1 MRMSTESL
9 IADTFV
15 DMLEKEDLDKITVKR
30 LIGECHISRQ
40 TFYYHFHDI
49 MDVLEWSFKKA
60 TQELVENSLNAGSQK
75 EALSFFSA
83 FVKMH
88 RTKLD
93 RLRYSRNWIRIEGLL
108 TDSAMTYLGEIARRK
123 APDIDISYEDMEIT
137 LRFYA
142 SGFVGVLL
150 QYCGKKRINEEKMV
164 RQLDKLIS
172 GEIWGSRHYEKE
184 VIRK

>member
-1 MRMSTESL
+1 MPVDMKSVIAESL
-9 IADTFV
+9 MKLIQRNG
-15 DMLEKEDLDKITVKR
+15 LDKVTVKA
-30 LIGECHISRQ
+30 LIEECHISRQ

-93 RLRYSRNWIRIEGLL
+93 RLRYSRNWIRIEELL